1 MIDKGICDKGF
12 IWNPSNCECECHKS
26 CDVGE
31 YLDYANCMC
40 RKRLI
45 DELLEECS
53 ENIDK
58 KKSHSDEINDYE
70 KICSSCSVYIVLLV
84 IFFRLSISISSVLI
98 YFYLYLKKS
107 NTRVTNIN
115 PSTETIIY

>member
-1 MIDKGICDKGF
+1 
-12 IWNPSNCECECHKS
+12 
-26 CDVGE
+26 
-31 YLDYANCMC
+31 MC

-45 DELLEECS
+45 DELVEECS
-53 ENIDK
+53 ENIYE
-58 KKSHSDEINDYE
+58 KKSHSNEMNDYE

-98 YFYLYLKKS
+98 HFHLYLKKG

-115 PSTETIIY
+115 PSTETVIYRMQFH